1 MSVSDIQREIAN
13 LSDVELNRISAAL
26 VSERR
31 KRAGVDLD
39 AIADRADKEGRW
51 VDWDDVKDDRLND
64 QDPQ

>member
-51 VDWDDVKDDRLND
+51 VDWDDVKDDLLND